1 MRIIPVF
8 IYIIICCLLY
18 KTAAQ
23 DKEYKS
29 LANREILFQRRDNIE
44 IIVLSVLWCVYIFT
58 QHGITPYLCSIALPY
73 LTIAEVCDRLTKMVY
88 VTPYYI
94 FITILLII
102 DFSGVLSTPRT
113 GVLFIILFTV
123 IMEKMHLVGG
133 GDAGM
138 IAVIGVI
145 DYISHKNT
153 AEALL
158 MMCFMILIGSV
169 MQYVVAMK
177 KHNMDGFFKMKEPMA
192 FGPSLTYA
200 TLIMLGIRMFL

>member
-1 MRIIPVF
+1 MRIILIF
-8 IYIIICCLLY
+8 IYIIVCYLLY

-23 DKEYKS
+23 DNEYKI
-29 LANREILFQRRDNIE
+29 LTNRDTLFQRRDNIE
-44 IIVLSVLWCVYIFT
+44 IIILSVLWCVYIFT
-58 QHGITPYLCSIALPY
+58 QPGITPYLCSIALPY

-94 FITILLII
+94 FITIFLII
-102 DFSGVLSTPRT
+102 DISGTLSTPRT
-113 GVLFIILFTV
+113 GVILIILFTV

-153 AEALL
+153 AESLL

-169 MQYVVAMK
+169 MQYIIAVK
-177 KHNMDGFFKMKEPMA
+177 KHNMDGLFKMKEPMA

-200 TLIMLGIRMFL
+200 TLIMLGIRIFL